1 MKKFYLLMF
10 TFLFVGVSIFSSC
23 KHKDPDDEP
32 TLNENGGGNGSGNDE
47 ENTEDEIVS
56 PDYVSIDW
64 ENASIISSNDS
75 IGDYQINFTGEVP
88 NIVPGS
94 VIAIDNENILRYV
107 FVESVNVEGNT
118 LNIKT
123 SQAYLTDILANTN
136 ITLQQIIT
144 EEVTMFFCRQR
155 SSIMMIKETDVK
167 LT

>member
-1 MKKFYLLMF
+1 MF